1 MVNLFKIN
9 EYLENFYE
17 VENERKRLYKAIFSL
32 MGYPDQKIGNM
43 LGKNSGGKGDPF
55 KMNDNKVLKI
65 TTDKL
70 EACNADVISKN
81 DIEGFAKYYSVAHVL
96 FELPEDKKSK
106 KELYAL
112 VMDYVNIIDPN
123 SEIAKY
129 YRILS
134 DKLFKSIDKDGNE
147 VQDFL
152 NFNNV
157 ENYFKIFTDMNSVS
171 RLQEVCDIEGIDIS
185 KIKPVYD
192 RFMLIM
198 SNAIKYGLFIT
209 DVSLGNMALENG
221 EIIIFDLGSALS
233 FKALKS
239 LPEPEKKITVPDL
252 KTVELDRQEEA
263 IKLFETKLMN
273 FEEFTK
279 KI

>member
-17 VENERKRLYKAIFSL
+17 VENERKRLYKAIFAL

-157 ENYFKIFTDMNSVS
+157 ENYFKVFTDMNSVS

-239 LPEPEKKITVPDL
+239 LQEPEKKITVPDL

>member
-112 VMDYVNIIDPN
+112 IMDYVNVIDPN
-123 SEIAKY
+123 SEIATY

-157 ENYFKIFTDMNSVS
+157 ENYFKVFTDMNSVS
-171 RLQEVCDIEGIDIS
+171 RLQEVCDIDGIDIS

-239 LPEPEKKITVPDL
+239 LPEPEKKINVPDL

-263 IKLFETKLMN
+263 IKLFESKLMN